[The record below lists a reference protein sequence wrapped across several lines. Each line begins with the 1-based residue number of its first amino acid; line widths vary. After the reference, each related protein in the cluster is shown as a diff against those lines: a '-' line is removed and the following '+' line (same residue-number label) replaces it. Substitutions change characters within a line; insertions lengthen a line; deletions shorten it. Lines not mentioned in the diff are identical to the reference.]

1 MGICGSAFICFCDPE
16 ITIAPGLNNSY
27 FLTSGFLNVLGP
39 LCYKLITIVNY
50 YVETGL
56 S

>member
-1 MGICGSAFICFCDPE
+1 MNFGNHFNISIKYCLFEGVTQLRLIM
-16 ITIAPGLNNSY
+16 L
-27 FLTSGFLNVLGP
+27 LGP

-56 S
+56 SCFVN